1 MKEEE
6 DFYSIYNDGF
16 NDGFTYAWK
25 QALRKLHP
33 ELDEFEIELVAKQ
46 EQ

>member
-1 MKEEE
+1 MEEE
-6 DFYSIYNDGF
+6 INPYDEGF
-16 NDGFTYAWK
+16 NDGFIAAWK

-33 ELDEFEIELVAKQ
+33 ELTEFDIELVAKK